1 MHIIFLTRK
10 RFGVITIILGLMILT
25 LALGY
30 NFNDG
35 LKFTSLMQNDIYSLK
50 EYESKDQNLSYKL
63 PSDWKTSA
71 RDMKI
76 DNIKYYNEFVSKDSS
91 ISGSVAVIQNPE
103 AIGAYVEFVKNLEN
117 SNNPIE
123 KVTKVEKKL
132 QTKVGY
138 LLRYEARDL
147 DLKVYDYYQ
156 YYIKNKD
163 SIYTFQFSVRKDKNK
178 ANMLST
184 FDTIFKTVTLK

>member
-132 QTKVGY
+132 QTKIGY